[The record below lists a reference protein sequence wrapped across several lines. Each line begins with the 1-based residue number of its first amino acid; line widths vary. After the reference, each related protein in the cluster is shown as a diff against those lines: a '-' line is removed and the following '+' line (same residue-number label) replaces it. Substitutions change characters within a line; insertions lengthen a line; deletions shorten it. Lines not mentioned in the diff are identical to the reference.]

1 MPLNI
6 HPAFLIVLLII
17 VLIIF
22 GPGKLPELGGAAGRA
37 IREFRKTSNEI
48 TEELKNSV
56 AEKEAEKEVERE
68 AAARKEAAAKEPAT
82 VASVAAAE
90 PKSDAEKSA

>member
-6 HPAFLIVLLII
+6 HPAFLIVLLVI

-56 AEKEAEKEVERE
+56 AEKDAEQE
-68 AAARKEAAAKEPAT
+68 AAARNDAAARQAAAVAAT
-82 VASVAAAE
+82 PAAE

>member
-1 MPLNI
+1 MPFNI
-6 HPAFLIVLLII
+6 HPAFLIVLLVI

-56 AEKEAEKEVERE
+56 AEKEQE
-68 AAARKEAAAKEPAT
+68 AAAKNDAAAKEPAV
-82 VASVAAAE
+82 VAATPAAE

>member
-1 MPLNI
+1 MPFNI
-6 HPAFLIVLLII
+6 HPAFLIVLLVI

-48 TEELKNSV
+48 TEELKSSV
-56 AEKEAEKEVERE
+56 AEKEQE
-68 AAARKEAAAKEPAT
+68 AAARNDAAAKEPAAVVST
-82 VASVAAAE
+82 PAAE

>member
-1 MPLNI
+1 MPFNV

-37 IREFRKTSNEI
+37 MREFRKTSSEI
-48 TEELKNSV
+48 TDELKNSV
-56 AEKEAEKEVERE
+56 AEREAEQQ
-68 AAARKEAAAKEPAT
+68 APKEPAAT
-82 VASVAAAE
+82 APVAAAE

>member
-1 MPLNI
+1 MPFNV

-37 IREFRKTSNEI
+37 MREFRKTSSEI
-48 TEELKNSV
+48 TDELKNSV
-56 AEKEAEKEVERE
+56 AERE
-68 AAARKEAAAKEPAT
+68 ADREVAKEPAAT
-82 VASVAAAE
+82 PPVAAAE

>member
-1 MPLNI
+1 MPFNV

-37 IREFRKTSNEI
+37 MREFRKTSSEI
-48 TEELKNSV
+48 TDELKNSV
-56 AEKEAEKEVERE
+56 AERDADREV
-68 AAARKEAAAKEPAT
+68 AKEPAAT
-82 VASVAAAE
+82 PPVEAAE

>member
-1 MPLNI
+1 MPFNV

-37 IREFRKTSNEI
+37 MREFRKTSSEI
-48 TEELKNSV
+48 TDELKNSV
-56 AEKEAEKEVERE
+56 AEKEADRE
-68 AAARKEAAAKEPAT
+68 AAKEPT
-82 VASVAAAE
+82 VNPPVAAAD

>member
-37 IREFRKTSNEI
+37 IREFRKTSNDI

-56 AEKEAEKEVERE
+56 AEKEAERE
-68 AAARKEAAAKEPAT
+68 AAAKKETAAKEPAT

>member
-1 MPLNI
+1 MPFNI

-48 TEELKNSV
+48 TEELKSSV
-56 AEKEAEKEVERE
+56 AEKEAEKE
-68 AAARKEAAAKEPAT
+68 AAKEPAA
-82 VASVAAAE
+82 ASAAPVAAGE